1 MDKYEP
7 LRQAGT
13 NGANFDLDTEA
24 IIEHLKD
31 WDARYGIEL
40 SDVKFDAVLVRFD
53 RLPDDVMSLAKDI
66 YEFCPDTI
74 DQHFGCVAEMLN
86 LAEETGEGM
95 PTEMAELVEG
105 VDLDDEDY
113 GLELLR
119 RSLVKHRTAGLWWD

>member
-1 MDKYEP
+1 
-7 LRQAGT
+7 
-13 NGANFDLDTEA
+13 
-24 IIEHLKD
+24 LKD

-119 RSLVKHRTAGLWWD
+119 RSLVKHRTAALWWD